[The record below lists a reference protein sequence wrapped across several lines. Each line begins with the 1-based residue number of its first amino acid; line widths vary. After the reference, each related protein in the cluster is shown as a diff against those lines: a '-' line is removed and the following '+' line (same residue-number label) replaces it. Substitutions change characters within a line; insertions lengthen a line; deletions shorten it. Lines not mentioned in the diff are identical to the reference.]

1 MTFCEFADLKKKL
14 NRVIFIPLEISHESL
29 EMNIQFAFCWKNL
42 RPLCKLRKVKTVS
55 KSWAYG
61 WNKATIL

>member
-1 MTFCEFADLKKKL
+1 MTFCEFADVKKKL
-14 NRVIFIPLEISHESL
+14 NRVIFIPLEISYESL

-42 RPLCKLRKVKTVS
+42 RPLCELSKVKTVS

-61 WNKATIL
+61 RIKTTIL